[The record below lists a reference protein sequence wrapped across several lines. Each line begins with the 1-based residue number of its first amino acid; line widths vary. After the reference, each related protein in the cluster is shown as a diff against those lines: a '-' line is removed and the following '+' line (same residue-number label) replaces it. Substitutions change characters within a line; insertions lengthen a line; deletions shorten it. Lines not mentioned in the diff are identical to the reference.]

1 MLQLSH
7 LICNYNFIFIF
18 LFLKVSLSN
27 RLYRGGVKMVL
38 NEEVVKIVIIEV
50 KLHVNQRLFEQGYI
64 TEEMYTKAK
73 EIILKG

>member
-1 MLQLSH
+1 
-7 LICNYNFIFIF
+7 
-18 LFLKVSLSN
+18 
-27 RLYRGGVKMVL
+27 MVL
-38 NEEVVKIVIIEV
+38 DEGAVKLVIAEV

>member
-1 MLQLSH
+1 
-7 LICNYNFIFIF
+7 
-18 LFLKVSLSN
+18 
-27 RLYRGGVKMVL
+27 MVL
-38 NEEVVKIVIIEV
+38 DKEAVKIVIIEV